1 MWNLFEM
8 QFETKNIFCNIIH
21 NSRYN
26 AYKINERKKERKKVK
41 RSKDRKIDIGYFLF
55 GIAKRVSPST
65 KIKMEFK
72 VADILMKASVVS
84 FQFAT
89 VIKKKIHHIP
99 IEKINPL
106 YNKSI
111 IHIIKKSQKLN
122 CYYSFGLLDF

>member
-1 MWNLFEM
+1 MNCVSKSKLSGR
-8 QFETKNIFCNIIH
+8 N
-21 NSRYN
+21 
-26 AYKINERKKERKKVK
+26 KINERKKERKKVK
-41 RSKDRKIDIGYFLF
+41 RSQDRKIDIGYFLF